1 MEVLDE
7 VGSTLED
14 DYENVKMTFEESV
27 KEDDEDENKTSQKK
41 TKTHVVQSEVDVTI
55 VKDAKSFIDKVI
67 EVRGLNRATVKCRVV
82 PDKGQGSLKIV
93 ASVFDGDVDP
103 DISFTKQ
110 EGKGEK
116 LTGSNRLL
124 VLAKVNSGQERHHN
138 MRLLLEK
145 LELER
150 LPGVVLVGDL
160 SIVNVYSGIS
170 SHGGKYACYVCE
182 GESTLEA
189 GTPRTF
195 RSLASRYEGY
205 LANGSNPKTMKTFK
219 NVINPCLVK
228 GDPDQE
234 VGEVLPLPELHL
246 LMGGGNWGY
255 KLILRIWPPLLLWGR
270 GKWTVTGRHGG
281 SLDGANTN
289 K

>member
-1 MEVLDE
+1 MKENAEV
-7 VGSTLED
+7 
-14 DYENVKMTFEESV
+14 
-27 KEDDEDENKTSQKK
+27 ENKISQKK